1 MDGKQVCGRQFLR
14 SSHGRRFLFFWEIVW
29 YLFCSKE
36 IVLIEFFY
44 IPFLYQNFIVK
55 LTSVLV
61 AVLLNLFCPI
71 LGSLYVYEQG
81 FVFVHPRFGVISL
94 PISKFSRVQ
103 FYDKVTIFQKSIF
116 LTGNPFY
123 QLKCYARFLTVSTEG
138 SHTRAVLDALNAVT
152 LLSGQVCIGNVL
164 L

>member
-1 MDGKQVCGRQFLR
+1 MLSGSHVFILSPANGWETGLWSIVLAFLT
-14 SSHGRRFLFFWEIVW
+14 SEKVFVFLGNCMV
-29 YLFCSKE
+29 LFCSKE

-44 IPFLYQNFIVK
+44 IPFLYWNFIVK

-103 FYDKVTIFQKSIF
+103 FYDKVPVFQKSIF

-123 QLKCYARFLTVSTEG
+123 
-138 SHTRAVLDALNAVT
+138 
-152 LLSGQVCIGNVL
+152 
-164 L
+164 